1 MEKNEIAKKKFE
13 RSHIR
18 DEKPSKKSTDAYVM
32 KNNIEWVF
40 LSRNTVTITA

>member
-1 MEKNEIAKKKFE
+1 MLREADVEWHTRENESDHA
-13 RSHIR
+13 HTR

-40 LSRNTVTITA
+40 LF